1 MSTTTENGS
10 LVVSFDGD
18 DQDDRNSLTK
28 GTIIKF
34 VDGVWSVKNDPSFK
48 PEGPFLAY
56 RADLGLQCWEGGM
69 VVDCRRRTP
78 GVRLPEL
85 CDQLNSLIPQE
96 QWEMDL
102 NGDPRKPWEL
112 AWFVYLARLS
122 DGGLFC
128 HINSTTGCRIGVNEL
143 KERVQVMQALRG
155 QNIAPIVKLTSLSFK
170 AKMGSKQRPQFEIID
185 WHPFGPP
192 PTTPVVGPKT
202 PQIGGPLESTK
213 VGKPVKTLAEELND
227 AVPF

>member
-1 MSTTTENGS
+1 MASTTENGS

-85 CDQLNSLIPQE
+85 RDQLNSLIPQE

-102 NGDPRKPWEL
+102 NGDPPEAVGACL
-112 AWFVYLARLS
+112 V
-122 DGGLFC
+122 
-128 HINSTTGCRIGVNEL
+128 
-143 KERVQVMQALRG
+143 RVPRQA
-155 QNIAPIVKLTSLSFK
+155 
-170 AKMGSKQRPQFEIID
+170 QRRRTVLPHQQHDRVPD
-185 WHPFGPP
+185 WR
-192 PTTPVVGPKT
+192 
-202 PQIGGPLESTK
+202 E
-213 VGKPVKTLAEELND
+213 
-227 AVPF
+227 

>member
-18 DQDDRNSLTK
+18 DQDDRKSLTK

-78 GVRLPEL
+78 GVHLPEL
-85 CDQLNSLIPQE
+85 RDHKSSGRWISTGTPGSRGSL
-96 QWEMDL
+96 L
-102 NGDPRKPWEL
+102 G
-112 AWFVYLARLS
+112 S
-122 DGGLFC
+122 C
-128 HINSTTGCRIGVNEL
+128 
-143 KERVQVMQALRG
+143 
-155 QNIAPIVKLTSLSFK
+155 TSS
-170 AKMGSKQRPQFEIID
+170 
-185 WHPFGPP
+185 
-192 PTTPVVGPKT
+192 
-202 PQIGGPLESTK
+202 
-213 VGKPVKTLAEELND
+213 
-227 AVPF
+227 